1 MYCMKC
7 GRDTDEDHVFC
18 ESCRE
23 NMLLHPVD
31 PGTAI
36 HLPNRTV
43 RKKAAPKKRPIPPEE
58 QIQNL
63 RRSLRRTRG
72 FALILLVILIMTAVI
87 FVHQLTGAEAPLIG
101 QNYTIHI
108 ERTSD

>member
-1 MYCMKC
+1 M
-7 GRDTDEDHVFC
+7 FC

-23 NMLLHPVD
+23 NMLLHPVE

-36 HLPNRTV
+36 HLPNRTA

-63 RRSLRRTRG
+63 RRSLRRARG

-87 FVHQLTGAEAPLIG
+87 FVHQLTGAEAPVQYSAG
-101 QNYTIHI
+101 SYRHPHKCCRKAPAGCQCQN
-108 ERTSD
+108 

>member
-1 MYCMKC
+1 M
-7 GRDTDEDHVFC
+7 FC

-36 HLPNRTV
+36 HLPNRTA
-43 RKKAAPKKRPIPPEE
+43 RKKTAPKKRPIPPEE

-72 FALILLVILIMTAVI
+72 FALILLLILLLVAGL
-87 FVHQLTGAEAPLIG
+87 FVYQVVELDDPIVG
-101 QNYTIHI
+101 QNYTIHLN
-108 ERTSD
+108 RSAN